1 LVYLVDLVHLISL
14 VQLNKPNNGLFLPAA
29 PVCGIEEW
37 GATAESEAQ
46 WRHPFEASEIFDD
59 HTYPN

>member
-1 LVYLVDLVHLISL
+1 MACRSGVAR
-14 VQLNKPNNGLFLPAA
+14 PAE
-29 PVCGIEEW
+29 VLDIEEW

-46 WRHPFEASEIFDD
+46 WRHPFEASEISLD

>member
-1 LVYLVDLVHLISL
+1 VDLLYLVSFALPNKRD
-14 VQLNKPNNGLFLPAA
+14 KPNNGLFLPAA